1 MAFLAASRKL
11 NLFTESVIREM
22 TRLSEQY
29 GAINLSQGMP
39 DFTPSPKLVEAA
51 VDAIRHSSNQYSF
64 TWGHRGLREAIAKKV
79 REYNNIDADPEE
91 NITITCGST
100 EAVASAVFGL
110 TNPGDRIAVTDPFY
124 ENYVPDAILASC
136 ELIYVPFKGRNL
148 ELDEEC
154 LKAAMAN
161 HPKLLLLNTPNN
173 PTGRVLDLKQMKLIA
188 DLCVDEGT
196 IAVTDEIYEHI
207 LYDGKQHISLASVG
221 NMHDRTV
228 TVNSASKTY
237 SVTGWRV
244 GWAIAEKELTDAL
257 RKVHDYVTICAP
269 APLQEAL
276 ITALSFPADY
286 YERLAAAY
294 DRKRRTIMEIL
305 DEAKLEYHRPE
316 GAYYILVNA
325 PDEFEDG
332 KEFSDFL
339 LKGVGLAVL
348 PGVALYHDQQLGQRK
363 LRIAF
368 CKRDTTLQE
377 VRRRLKKISEKLKQK
392 VPARRPS

>member
-1 MAFLAASRKL
+1 MAASRRL
-11 NLFTESVIREM
+11 ELFTESVIREM

-39 DFTPSPKLVEAA
+39 DFIPSPKLVEAA
-51 VDAIRHSSNQYSF
+51 VDAMRHSSNQYSI
-64 TWGHRGLREAIAKKV
+64 TWGHRGLREAIAKKA
-79 REYNNIDADPEE
+79 REYNGIDAEPEE
-91 NITITCGST
+91 NITVTCGST

-110 TNPGDRIAVTDPFY
+110 TNPGDRILVTDPFY
-124 ENYVPDAILASC
+124 ENYVPDAILANC
-136 ELIYVPFKGRNL
+136 ELLYVPLKGQAL
-148 ELDEEC
+148 DLDEES
-154 LKAAMAN
+154 LKEAMAK
-161 HPKLLLLNTPNN
+161 HPKLFLLNTPNN
-173 PTGRVLDLKQMKLIA
+173 PTGRVLDPRQMKLIA
-188 DLCVDEGT
+188 DLCEDEGT
-196 IAVTDEIYEHI
+196 VAVTDEIYEHI
-207 LYDGKQHISLASVG
+207 LYDGKQHTSLASIG
-221 NMHDRTV
+221 NMHDKTV

-276 ITALSFPADY
+276 VTALDFPPDY

-294 DRKRRTIMEIL
+294 DRKRRMVMETL
-305 DEAKLEYHRPE
+305 EEAKLEYHRPE

-325 PDEFEDG
+325 PEEFKDG

-339 LKGVGLAVL
+339 LKRVGLAVL
-348 PGVALYHDQQLGQRK
+348 PAVALYHNQQLGSRK

-368 CKRDTTLQE
+368 CKKDATLQD
-377 VRRRLKKISEKLKQK
+377 VRRRLKKISEKLEQK
-392 VPARRPS
+392 APARRRS

>member
-1 MAFLAASRKL
+1 MAASRRL
-11 NLFTESVIREM
+11 ELFTESVIREM

-39 DFTPSPKLVEAA
+39 DFIPSPKLVEAA
-51 VDAIRHSSNQYSF
+51 VDAMRHSSNQYSI
-64 TWGHRGLREAIAKKV
+64 TWGHRGLREAIAKKA
-79 REYNNIDADPEE
+79 REYNGIDADPEE
-91 NITITCGST
+91 NITVTCGST

-110 TNPGDRIAVTDPFY
+110 TNPGDRIVVTDPFY
-124 ENYVPDAILASC
+124 ENYVPDAILANC
-136 ELIYVPFKGRNL
+136 ELLYVPLKGQAL
-148 ELDEEC
+148 DLDEES
-154 LKAAMAN
+154 LKEAMAK
-161 HPKLLLLNTPNN
+161 HPKLFLLNTPNN
-173 PTGRVLDLKQMKLIA
+173 PTGRVLDPRQMKLIA
-188 DLCVDEGT
+188 DLCEDEGT
-196 IAVTDEIYEHI
+196 VAVTDEIYEHI
-207 LYDGKQHISLASVG
+207 LYDGRQHTSLASVG
-221 NMHDRTV
+221 NMHDKTV

-276 ITALSFPADY
+276 VTALNFPPDY

-294 DRKRRTIMEIL
+294 DRKRRMVMETL
-305 DEAKLEYHRPE
+305 EEAKLEYHRPE

-325 PDEFEDG
+325 PEEFKDG

-339 LKGVGLAVL
+339 LKRVGLAVL
-348 PGVALYHDQQLGQRK
+348 PAVALYHNQQLGSRK

-368 CKRDTTLQE
+368 CKKDATLQD
-377 VRRRLKKISEKLKQK
+377 VRRRLKKISEKLEQK
-392 VPARRPS
+392 APARRRS